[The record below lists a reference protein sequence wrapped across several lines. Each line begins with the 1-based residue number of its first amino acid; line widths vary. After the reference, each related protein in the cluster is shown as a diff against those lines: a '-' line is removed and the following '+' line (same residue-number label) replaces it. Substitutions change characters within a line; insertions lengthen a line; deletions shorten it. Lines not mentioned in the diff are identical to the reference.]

1 MDFYK
6 IKERRTKEGV
16 IEVYPDFKITRSKD
30 LMVRSKAFYAVW
42 DEKQQL
48 WSQDEFDV
56 QRLVD
61 DELRAHKEK
70 LIAKGEAVVQ
80 VKFMDNF
87 SSGSWLKFRSYLSN
101 LSDNAH
107 DLDENLTFSNTEVRK
122 DDYVSKR
129 LPYPLAPG
137 DISAWDEIV
146 GTLYEPD
153 ERAKIEWAIGAIV
166 SGDSKK
172 IQKFLVFYG
181 APGTGKGTILDVVQK
196 LFEGYTTTF
205 DAKALTGN
213 NAFATEAFRS
223 NPLVAIDPDGDM
235 SKIEDNTKLN
245 SIVGHEPMNI
255 NEKYKSTYTMRIHS
269 FLLMATNKAVKI
281 TDAKSGLIRRMI
293 DVHPSG
299 AKLAPRKYA
308 ALMSQIDFELGAIA
322 QHCVD
327 VYRNMG
333 RNYYS
338 GYQPI
343 EMMLQTDIFFNYI
356 ENYYDVFRDQDGVT
370 LQQAFEMWKTFA
382 KDSELTY
389 SMPRHKL
396 REELKNYFANFEDR
410 AIVDGMR
417 VRSWFSDFNADKFK
431 SPVNKEEPK
440 AFSLVMDETES
451 LLDLLYMDQPAQY
464 SNAKGDPRLYWTGE
478 PRRDSKGE
486 EFTPKPSQVVST
498 TLKDL
503 DTTKEHYVKPP
514 HNHIVIDFDLTDTD
528 GNKSAERNLA
538 AASVWP
544 ATYAELSK
552 SGAGVHLHYIYDGD
566 ATELSR
572 VYDDGIE
579 VKVFTGNSSLR
590 RRLSKCN
597 NVPVATINSGLPI
610 KEKKVINQDSVKSE
624 QGIRN
629 LIERNLKKEIMPGT
643 KPSIDFIDKILK
655 DAYDAGEVSYDV
667 TDMRGKI
674 MAFAN
679 NSSHQALYCLK
690 KVQGMKFKAKDE
702 IREAVTNPSHD
713 GSSFQKPVQPVSDPE
728 DNLVIFDLEVFPN
741 LFIISWSYVN
751 SPNVVRMVNPS
762 AMEVGQLL
770 KMNLVGFNN
779 RRYDN
784 HILYGAFLGFNNEQL
799 YKLSKK
805 IIDGQ
810 GNTGLFG
817 EAYNLSYADI
827 YDFASKKQGLKKW
840 QIELGLPHDEL
851 GFDWDQPVPEKYWD
865 RVGEYCDNDVIT
877 TKDVLRNRW
886 QDLIARRIL
895 AELSGLRVND
905 PTAKHT
911 AKIVFGDT
919 KNFKEEFVY
928 TDLSEMFPGY
938 KFDLGK
944 STYKGETTGEGG
956 YVYAEPGMYTNVALL
971 DVVSMHPTSIK
982 ELSLFGSYTDNF
994 WALVEARIAIKRED
1008 YDLAKTLLGGKLAPY
1023 LKSKEDAKALSYALK
1038 IVINI
1043 VYGLTSATFDNP
1055 FRDMRN
1061 KDNIVAKRGALFML
1075 DLKEYVQKE
1084 GFVVAHIKT
1093 DSIKIPDATPEII
1106 QKVTDFGAK
1115 YGYDFEH
1122 EKTYE
1127 KMALVNDAVYVGKVG
1142 WSPDP
1147 KEIGKWDAT
1156 GVQFKVPFV
1165 YKTMFTGDPIQF
1177 ADMCVAKHATTAI
1190 HIDFTTV
1197 DDGLLEPYSNEN
1209 RMHHI
1214 GKGGL
1219 FTPIIPGKGGGQLVR
1234 EKKDKSGFDAVAG
1247 TKGFYWMEAE
1257 MVKNLGKEADV
1268 DKSYFETLVNEA
1280 YDTLGKY
1287 GDVEWFLSDSSTG
1300 DSAAAGTKQLISA

>member
-61 DELRAHKEK
+61 EELRAHKAK
-70 LIAKGEAVVQ
+70 LEQKGEGVVQ

-129 LPYPLAPG
+129 LSYPLAPG

-322 QHCVD
+322 QHCLD
-327 VYRNMG
+327 VYRKMG

-410 AIVDGMR
+410 AIVDGVR

-464 SNAKGDPRLYWTGE
+464 SNAKGDPKLYWTDE
-478 PRRDSKGE
+478 PRRDKNGE

-503 DTTKEHYVKPP
+503 DTTQEHYVKPP
-514 HNHIVIDFDLTDTD
+514 LNHIVIDFDLTDTD
-528 GNKSAERNLA
+528 GHKSAERNLA
-538 AASVWP
+538 ASSVWP

-566 ATELSR
+566 ASELSR

-579 VKVFTGNSSLR
+579 IKVFTGNSSLR

-610 KEKKVINQDSVKSE
+610 KEKKVIDEKQIRSE
-624 QGIRN
+624 QGLRN
-629 LIERNLKKEIMPGT
+629 LIERALRKEINGIQAT
-643 KPSIDFIDKILK
+643 KPSIDFIDKILL
-655 DAYDAGEVSYDV
+655 DAYTAPEPIPYDV

-702 IREAVTNPSHD
+702 VREKVPAEPQTEHAGASFIKNP
-713 GSSFQKPVQPVSDPE
+713 DP
-728 DNLVIFDLEVFPN
+728 DNTLVVYDVEVFPN
-741 LFIISWSYVN
+741 LFVVSWSYEN
-751 SPNVVRMVNPS
+751 SPNVVSLVNPS
-762 AMEVGQLL
+762 AQAIGELL
-770 KMNLVGFNN
+770 RMKLGGFNV

-784 HILYGAFLGFNNEQL
+784 HIMYGAFLGFNNEQL
-799 YKLSKK
+799 YQLSQK
-805 IIDGQ
+805 IINGQ
-810 GNTGLFG
+810 GNSGLFG
-817 EAYNLSYADI
+817 EAYNLSHFDI

-851 GFDWDQPVPEKYWD
+851 GYDWDKPVPEKYWP
-865 RVGEYCDNDVIT
+865 RVVEYCENDVRT
-877 TKDVLRNRW
+877 TKAVLKHLK
-886 QDLIARRIL
+886 QDLVAREIL

-911 AKIVFGDT
+911 AKIVFGTD
-919 KNFKEEFVY
+919 KDFKEEFVY

-938 KFDLGK
+938 EFDLGK
-944 STYKGETTGEGG
+944 STYKGEVTGEGG

-971 DVVSMHPTSIK
+971 DVASMHPTSIK
-982 ELSLFGSYTDNF
+982 ELNLFGEYTDKF
-994 WALVEARIAIKRED
+994 WALVEARLAIKRED
-1008 YDLAKTLLGGKLAPY
+1008 YDLARSLFDGKLAPY
-1023 LKSKEDAKALSYALK
+1023 LKNKEDAKALSYALK

-1043 VYGLTSATFDNP
+1043 VYGLTSAKFDNP

-1061 KDNIVAKRGALFML
+1061 KDNIVAKRGALFMI
-1075 DLKEYVQKE
+1075 DLKEFVQNE
-1084 GFVVAHIKT
+1084 GFTVAHIKT

-1106 QKVTDFGAK
+1106 QKVTEFGAK
-1115 YGYDFEH
+1115 FGYDFEH
-1122 EKTYE
+1122 EETYS
-1127 KMALVNDAVYVGKVG
+1127 KLCLVNDAVYVAQNAKN
-1142 WSPDP
+1142 
-1147 KEIGKWDAT
+1147 GKWSAT
-1156 GVQFKVPFV
+1156 GAQFQVPYVF
-1165 YKTMFTGDPIQF
+1165 KTMFTRDPINF
-1177 ADMCVAKHATTAI
+1177 ADLCVAKHATTSI
-1190 HIDFTTV
+1190 YIDFTTV
-1197 DDGLLEPYSNEN
+1197 DEGLLEPYSNEN

-1219 FTPIIPGKGGGQLVR
+1219 FTPIKPGAGGGQLMR
-1234 EKKDKSGFDAVAG
+1234 EKKDKSGFDSVAG
-1247 TKGFYWMEAE
+1247 TKGFYWMESE
-1257 MVKNLGKEADV
+1257 MVRNLGKEKDI

-1280 YDTLGKY
+1280 YTTLGKF
-1287 GDVEWFLSDSSTG
+1287 GDVEWFLSDNAEYAQ
-1300 DSAAAGTKQLISA
+1300 AA

>member
-1 MDFYK
+1 MDFYR
-6 IKERRTKEGV
+6 IKERSAKDGV

-30 LMVRSKAFYAVW
+30 LMVRSKTFYAVW
-42 DEKQQL
+42 DEGNKR
-48 WSQDEFDV
+48 WSDDEFDV
-56 QRLVD
+56 QRLID
-61 DELRAHKEK
+61 ADLRAHKEK
-70 LIAKGEAVVQ
+70 LEKRNEGIVQ
-80 VKFMDNF
+80 VKYLDNF
-87 SSGSWLKFRSYLSN
+87 SSGSWLKFRSYLAN

-107 DLDENLTFSNTEVRK
+107 NLDESLTFSNTEVTK

-129 LPYPLAPG
+129 LSYPLAPG
-137 DISAWDEIV
+137 DHSAWDELIS
-146 GTLYEPD
+146 TLYEPE

-181 APGTGKGTILDVVQK
+181 APGTGKGTILEVVQK

-235 SKIEDNTKLN
+235 SRIEDNTKLN

-299 AKLAPRKYA
+299 AKLSPRKYA
-308 ALMSQIDFELGAIA
+308 ALMGQTDFELGAIA
-322 QHCVD
+322 QHCLD
-327 VYRNMG
+327 VYREMG

-356 ENYYDVFRDQDGVT
+356 EAYYDVFKDQDGVT

-382 KDSELTY
+382 KESELLY
-389 SMPRHKL
+389 PMPRHKL

-410 AIVDGMR
+410 AIVDGIR
-417 VRSWFSDFNADKFK
+417 VRSWFSDFNADRFK

-440 AFSLVMDETES
+440 AFSLIMDETES
-451 LLDLLYMDQPAQY
+451 LLDLLYIDQPAQY
-464 SNAKGDPRLYWTGE
+464 SNAKGDPKLYWTDE
-478 PRRDSKGE
+478 VRRDKNGE
-486 EFTPKPSQVVST
+486 EFTPKPEQVVST

-514 HNHIVIDFDLTDTD
+514 LSHIVIDFDLTDSD

-566 ATELSR
+566 AGELSR

-579 VKVFTGNSSLR
+579 IKVFTGNSSLR

-610 KEKKVINQDSVKSE
+610 KEKKVISTDNVKSE

-629 LIERNLKKEIMPGT
+629 LIIRNLRKEIMPGT
-643 KPSIDFIDKILK
+643 KPSIDFIHKILE
-655 DAYDAGEVSYDV
+655 DAYNAAEPVPYDV
-667 TDMRGKI
+667 LDMRGEI

-690 KVQGMKFKAKDE
+690 KVQSMKFQAKPEVRDQTQQTE
-702 IREAVTNPSHD
+702 HA
-713 GSSFQKPVQPVSDPE
+713 GSAFIKPDP
-728 DNLVIFDLEVFPN
+728 DNNIVVFDLEVFPN
-741 LFIISWSYVN
+741 LFIISWSYEN
-751 SPNVVRMVNPS
+751 SPNVVRMVNPT
-762 AMEVGQLL
+762 ATAVGEVL

-784 HILYGAFLGFNNEQL
+784 HILYGAYLGFNNEQL

-805 IIDGQ
+805 IINGE
-810 GNTGLFG
+810 GNSGLFG

-827 YDFASKKQGLKKW
+827 YDFASVKQGLKKW
-840 QIELGLPHDEL
+840 QIALGLKHDEL
-851 GFDWDQPVPEKYWD
+851 GFDWDSPVPEEFWD
-865 RVGEYCDNDVIT
+865 RVGEYCDNDVIS
-877 TKDVLRNRW
+877 TKEVLKDRK
-886 QDLIARRIL
+886 QDLVARQIL
-895 AELSGLRVND
+895 ASLSGLRVND

-911 AKIVFGDT
+911 AKIVFGDE
-919 KNFKEEFVY
+919 KNYKEEFIY
-928 TDLSEMFPGY
+928 TDLRDMFPGY
-938 KFDLGK
+938 EFDMGK
-944 STYKGETTGEGG
+944 STYKGVTAGEGG
-956 YVYAEPGMYTNVALL
+956 YVYAEPGMYDDVALL
-971 DVVSMHPTSIK
+971 DVQSMHPTSIK
-982 ELSLFGSYTDNF
+982 ELNLFGDYTDKF
-994 WALVEARIAIKRED
+994 WALVEARLAIKHED
-1008 YDLAKTLLGGKLAPY
+1008 YEKAKTLLDGALAPY
-1023 LKSKEDAKALSYALK
+1023 LDSKEDAKALSYALK
-1038 IVINI
+1038 IVVNI
-1043 VYGLTSATFDNP
+1043 VYGLTAAKFNNP
-1055 FRDMRN
+1055 FRDMSN
-1061 KDNIVAKRGALFML
+1061 KDNIVAKRGALFMI
-1075 DLKEYVQKE
+1075 DLKEYVESE
-1084 GFVVAHIKT
+1084 GFIAAHIKT
-1093 DSIKIPDATPEII
+1093 DSIKIPNATPEII
-1106 QKVTDFGAK
+1106 AKVMAFGEK
-1115 YGYDFEH
+1115 YGYIFEH
-1122 EKTYE
+1122 EKTYS
-1127 KMALVNDAVYVGKVG
+1127 KFALVNDAVYVAKVG
-1142 WSPDP
+1142 WAPNP

-1156 GVQFKVPFV
+1156 GAQFQVPFV
-1165 YKTMFTGDPIQF
+1165 YKTIFTHDPINF

-1190 HIDFTTV
+1190 FLDFTSVTE
-1197 DDGLLEPYSNEN
+1197 GLLEPYMKEEKSYY
-1209 RMHHI
+1209 I

-1219 FTPIIPGKGGGQLVR
+1219 FTPIRPGGGGGQLVR

-1247 TKGFYWMEAE
+1247 TKGFYWLESE
-1257 MVKNLGKEADV
+1257 MVKSLGKESDV
-1268 DKSYFETLVNEA
+1268 DRSYFETLVDEA
-1280 YDTLGKY
+1280 FDTLAKY
-1287 GDVEWFLSDSSTG
+1287 GDVEQFL
-1300 DSAAAGTKQLISA
+1300 A

>member
-61 DELRAHKEK
+61 EELREHKKK
-70 LIAKGEAVVQ
+70 LEAKGEGVVQ

-107 DLDENLTFSNTEVRK
+107 DLDENLTFSNTEVKK
-122 DDYVSKR
+122 DDYVSHR
-129 LPYPLAPG
+129 LSYPLAPG
-137 DISAWDEIV
+137 DISAWDEII
-146 GTLYEPD
+146 GTLYEPE

-213 NAFATEAFRS
+213 NAFATEAFRA

-235 SKIEDNTKLN
+235 SRIEDNTKLN

-269 FLLMATNKAVKI
+269 FLMMATNKAVKI

-308 ALMSQIDFELGAIA
+308 ALMSQVDFELGAIA
-322 QHCVD
+322 QHCLD
-327 VYRNMG
+327 VYREMG

-356 ENYYDVFRDQDGVT
+356 EAYYDVFKDQDGVT

-382 KDSELTY
+382 KESELTY

-410 AIVDGMR
+410 AIVDGVR
-417 VRSWFSDFNADKFK
+417 VRSWFSEFNADRVK

-440 AFSLVMDETES
+440 AFSLIMDETES
-451 LLDLLYMDQPAQY
+451 LLDLLYTDHPALY
-464 SNAKGDPRLYWTGE
+464 LNPKGDPKLYWTAE
-478 PRRDSKGE
+478 PRRDKNGE

-514 HNHIVIDFDLTDTD
+514 ASHIVIDFDLTDVD

-538 AASVWP
+538 AASSWP
-544 ATYAELSK
+544 ATYAEFSK

-566 ATELSR
+566 VSELSR

-610 KEKKVINQDSVKSE
+610 KEKKVIDDKQVKSE
-624 QGIRN
+624 QGLRN
-629 LIERNLKKEIMPGT
+629 LIERALRKEIKCIQAT
-643 KPSIDFIDKILK
+643 KPSIDFIAKVLE
-655 DAYDAGEVSYDV
+655 DAYFAPEPIPYDV

-690 KVQGMKFKAKDE
+690 RVQSMKFKAKDSV
-702 IREAVTNPSHD
+702 REQVPAEEQQGKVE
-713 GSSFQKPVQPVSDPE
+713 VQPEPD
-728 DNLVIFDLEVFPN
+728 DNLVIYDLEVFPN
-741 LFIISWSYVN
+741 LFIISWSYYN
-751 SPNVVRMVNPS
+751 SPNVTRLTNPTS
-762 AMEVGQLL
+762 TQVGQLL

-784 HILYGAFLGFNNEQL
+784 HILYAAYLGFNNTEL

-810 GNTGLFG
+810 GNSGLFG

-840 QIELGLPHDEL
+840 QIELSLPHDEL
-851 GFDWDQPVPEKYWD
+851 GFGWVQPVPEKDWD
-865 RVGEYCDNDVIT
+865 RVGQYCDNDVRT
-877 TKDVLRNRW
+877 TKDVLKDRW

-895 AELSGLRVND
+895 ADLSGLRVND

-911 AKIVFGDT
+911 AKIVFGDD
-919 KNFKEEFVY
+919 KEFKEEFVY

-938 KFDLGK
+938 EFDLGK

-956 YVYAEPGMYTNVALL
+956 YVYAEPGMYSNVALL
-971 DVVSMHPTSIK
+971 DVASMHPTSIK
-982 ELSLFGSYTDNF
+982 ELNLFGEYTDNF
-994 WALVEARIAIKRED
+994 WALVEARLAIKRED
-1008 YDLAKTLLGGKLAPY
+1008 YDLAKKLLGGKLAPY

-1043 VYGLTSATFDNP
+1043 VYGLTSAKFDNP

-1061 KDNIVAKRGALFML
+1061 KDNIVAKRGALFMI
-1075 DLKEYVQKE
+1075 DLKEMVQKE
-1084 GFVVAHIKT
+1084 GFTVAHIKT

-1106 QKVTDFGAK
+1106 QKVMDFGAK

-1122 EKTYE
+1122 EDTYE
-1127 KMALVNDAVYVGKVG
+1127 KFCLVNDAVYVAKNE
-1142 WSPDP
+1142 
-1147 KEIGKWDAT
+1147 KGKWSAT
-1156 GVQFKVPFV
+1156 GAQFQVPFV
-1165 YKTMFTGDPIQF
+1165 FKTMFTHDPIQF
-1177 ADMCVAKHATTAI
+1177 ADLCVAKHATTAI
-1190 HIDFTTV
+1190 HLDFTTV
-1197 DDGLLEPYSNEN
+1197 DEGLLEPYMNEA
-1209 RMHHI
+1209 RTHYI

-1219 FTPIIPGKGGGQLVR
+1219 FTPIRPGLGGGQLDR

-1247 TKGFYWMEAE
+1247 TKGYYWLEAE
-1257 MVKNLGKEADV
+1257 MVKNLKKEGDI
-1268 DKSYFETLVNEA
+1268 DRSYFEALVDDGF
-1280 YDTLGKY
+1280 DTLGKF
-1287 GDVEWFLSDSSTG
+1287 GDVEQFLS
-1300 DSAAAGTKQLISA
+1300 